1 MAGVLP
7 LSRSSHSCLT
17 PCALVLVDK
26 PVTPTYAEAV
36 ELARIAKRNNR
47 ILMSFQNRR
56 LDGDFLTVKK
66 LLEGRTM
73 GEVYEVESQ

>member
-1 MAGVLP
+1 MASAAAV
-7 LSRSSHSCLT
+7 SRSSHSCLT
-17 PCALVLVDK
+17 ICVLVLVDK

-36 ELARIAKRNNR
+36 ELARIAKRYNR
-47 ILMSFQNRR
+47 TLMSFQNRR

-66 LLEGRTM
+66 LLETRTM

>member
-1 MAGVLP
+1 MVSPFTP
-7 LSRSSHSCLT
+7 LQSSHRCLT
-17 PCALVLVDK
+17 AYTIVLVDK

-56 LDGDFLTVKK
+56 LDGDFLTVKR
-66 LLEGRTM
+66 LLESRTM